1 MMLSIFLLHACVH
14 VYGGRDISVPQHV
27 FEDQR
32 TKLPLLIKW
41 VLEIQVGL
49 SGRHLYLLSHLTN
62 LSLKMLSLHIYLT
75 KKELC
80 LKLLK
85 LVTPYQT

>member
-1 MMLSIFLLHACVH
+1 MLSIFLLHACVH

-32 TKLPLLIKW
+32 TELPLLIKW

-49 SGRHLYLLSHLTN
+49 SERHLYLLRHLAS
-62 LSLKMLSLHIYLT
+62 LPLKM
-75 KKELC
+75 
-80 LKLLK
+80 
-85 LVTPYQT
+85 